1 MFSKSLN
8 SIFHLNPLLE
18 SNSIAKWTF
27 FRQFATQS
35 KYFNVA
41 FFGSD
46 NVSLPTLKALYEDS
60 LKPDGVVN
68 KLEVCSFSSFFQLSH
83 QTDFLSNYKYD
94 RLCAHPLKNQKEKER
109 NPRSPPKHPHYF
121 PLKHFARRI
130 KFNTTLCHQ

>member
-1 MFSKSLN
+1 MFAKSLN

-46 NVSLPTLKALYEDS
+46 NVSLPTLKALYEDNY
-60 LKPDGVVN
+60 PI
-68 KLEVCSFSSFFQLSH
+68 KLTF
-83 QTDFLSNYKYD
+83 Y
-94 RLCAHPLKNQKEKER
+94 
-109 NPRSPPKHPHYF
+109 
-121 PLKHFARRI
+121 RI
-130 KFNTTLCHQ
+130 INMIGCVHIL